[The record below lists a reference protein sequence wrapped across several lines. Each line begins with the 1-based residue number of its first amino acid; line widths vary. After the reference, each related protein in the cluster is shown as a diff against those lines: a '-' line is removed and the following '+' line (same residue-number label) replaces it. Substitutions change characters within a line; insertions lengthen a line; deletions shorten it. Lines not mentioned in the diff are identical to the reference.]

1 MVFSSLPLYLDPPN
15 LNQQQQQPQQQQQHQ
30 QIRLLGSSSGGGGSG
45 DGSSQLPPPAGLA
58 LAAGSI
64 RPGSMSDRARLAKIP
79 QLEAGMK
86 CPRCYSANT
95 KFCYFNNYSLSQPR
109 HFCKTC
115 RRYWTRGGALRNVP
129 VGGGCRRNK
138 RTKPSS
144 SSANSTNTST
154 AAAAVIPSAVAT
166 SGSSSA
172 ATTSAASLHQLP
184 FMASLHQLRD
194 FGGYGA
200 GVVQP
205 PANTLDY
212 QLATAAENLRLQ
224 QLTQFPLLG
233 EGHLDHA
240 LPPPAPMP
248 VYPFQGDGGGSFI
261 AGSFAGH
268 VQSSEPSAV
277 KMEDKNNN
285 QQMFHN
291 LARMQYLGLSR
302 NDQLFWNGSG
312 GGGGGSTSN
321 GGDGG
326 GGGGGWAPDL
336 SGFNN
341 SSLGNLM

>member
-15 LNQQQQQPQQQQQHQ
+15 LNQQQPQQQQHQ
-30 QIRLLGSSSGGGGSG
+30 QIRLLGSSSGGGGGGGGGSG
-45 DGSSQLPPPAGLA
+45 DGSSHLPPPAGLA

-79 QLEAGMK
+79 QPEAGMK

-154 AAAAVIPSAVAT
+154 AAAAVIPSAAAT

-172 ATTSAASLHQLP
+172 ATTSAVSLHQLP

-212 QLATAAENLRLQ
+212 QLATAAENLRLH

-268 VQSSEPSAV
+268 AQSSEPSAV

-312 GGGGGSTSN
+312 GGGGSTSN
-321 GGDGG
+321 GGD